1 MEDPSLGAFLYAW
14 HPLALTKIT
23 TPDSSATKD
32 MHHSCENL
40 NPEDSL
46 TVMDIDEGEAEMD
59 LYADLGGIDVAETVD
74 DVSLYHQP

>member
-1 MEDPSLGAFLYAW
+1 M
-14 HPLALTKIT
+14 H
-23 TPDSSATKD
+23 KD